1 MTLAAIVLMLG
12 AILLEVLGQ
21 IFFKLG
27 LKHRASSI
35 RTSLGRDVLHS
46 GYWNRWIGFGIAA
59 YILELTLWLAV
70 LSTSQLSQT
79 FPLLALSYCGV
90 AIAGRVIFR
99 ELLHPQTVVGI
110 CLITL
115 GAAMVLCSS

>member
-35 RTSLGRDVLHS
+35 HTRLGRDVLHS
-46 GYWNRWIGFGIAA
+46 GYWNRWIEFGMAA

-70 LSTSQLSQT
+70 LSTSKLSQT

-90 AIAGRVIFR
+90 AIASRVIFR
-99 ELLHPQTVVGI
+99 ELLHARTVVGI

>member
-1 MTLAAIVLMLG
+1 M
-12 AILLEVLGQ
+12 
-21 IFFKLG
+21 
-27 LKHRASSI
+27 
-35 RTSLGRDVLHS
+35 
-46 GYWNRWIGFGIAA
+46 GFGIAA

-70 LSTSQLSQT
+70 LSTSQLSQA

-90 AIAGRVIFR
+90 AIASRVIFR

-115 GAAMVLCSS
+115 GAAMVLWSS